1 MATNTKSL
9 ALRVSNF
16 GPIAKAEIDLRPL
29 TVFVGPSNTGKSYL
43 AILIYALHQF
53 FSENFEDFSFRRAN
67 MQFWDERQRTVSKD
81 DISNIFAWV
90 KETIAGLET
99 AEPEKPDPIKLPE
112 SIAAL
117 VRSILN
123 NAMHLSENL
132 ESEIARCFGVDKGK
146 NLIRHPS
153 DGRAKFSLRCN
164 SSKAAG
170 CNVSDG
176 HEVMVIEQGA
186 KLDVSIP
193 NTLSLQVALK
203 DTYLIENWITDW
215 LVEAMNEGLRKLGP
229 VEMTNRNVN
238 WLFNRLDKKDDFAK
252 RAVGDLLK
260 TLAKDVV
267 PNLIGPLSRPAYYL
281 PADRAGV
288 MHAHQ
293 VAVRGLIAS
302 ASRVGLRRETPMPVL
317 SGVLGDFLEQLVAL
331 ASSSRLRP
339 ERDNVRAQDL
349 ERALLGGT
357 VRVERSE
364 IDYPSFVY
372 RPTNWRRDLPLMNAS
387 SMVSELAPVVL
398 YLRHVVQP
406 GDVLIIEEPE
416 SHLHPA
422 MQVEF
427 IRQLAAVV
435 RSGVRVMLTTHS
447 EWVLEELANLVLLS
461 KLPKARRKGIDD
473 PDIALRPDQV
483 GAWFFEPSSDPS
495 GSVVREITLDTEAGT
510 FPAGFGLVTESLYNR
525 WVEIYNRS
533 GEG

>member
-1 MATNTKSL
+1 M
-9 ALRVSNF
+9 
-16 GPIAKAEIDLRPL
+16 
-29 TVFVGPSNTGKSYL
+29 
-43 AILIYALHQF
+43 
-53 FSENFEDFSFRRAN
+53 
-67 MQFWDERQRTVSKD
+67 
-81 DISNIFAWV
+81 
-90 KETIAGLET
+90 IAGLET

-123 NAMHLSENL
+123 NTMHLSENL

-153 DGRAKFSLRCN
+153 EGRAEFSLRCN

-203 DTYLIENWITDW
+203 DTYLIENWIENWIADW
-215 LVEAMNEGLRKLGP
+215 LAEAMNKGLRKLGP
-229 VEMTNRNVN
+229 LEMTNRNVN

-252 RAVGDLLK
+252 RALGDLLK

-267 PNLIGPLSRPAYYL
+267 PNIIGPLSHSAFYL

-331 ASSSRLRP
+331 ASSSRRNP

-461 KLPKARRKGIDD
+461 KLPKTRRKGIDD

-483 GAWFFEPSSDPS
+483 GAWFFEPSPDPS

>member
-1 MATNTKSL
+1 MATDTKSL

-43 AILIYALHQF
+43 AILIYALHRF
-53 FSENFEDFSFRRAN
+53 FSENSNDASFRRAN
-67 MQFWDERQRTVSKD
+67 MQFLSERHRTVPKD
-81 DISNIFAWV
+81 DISNIFAWAQ
-90 KETIAGLET
+90 ETIAGLET
-99 AEPEKPDPIKLPE
+99 AEHEKPDPIKLPE

-117 VRSILN
+117 VRLILN
-123 NAMHLSENL
+123 NARHLGENL
-132 ESEIARCFGVDKGK
+132 ESEIARCFGMDKGK

-153 DGRAKFSLRCN
+153 DGRAEFSLCVN
-164 SSKAAG
+164 GSKETSPDDSFRYAVA
-170 CNVSDG
+170 VK
-176 HEVMVIEQGA
+176 EQGT
-186 KLDVSIP
+186 DVYVSIP
-193 NTLSLQVALK
+193 NTMPLRIDPETSNASFLRYRLGRMALEK
-203 DTYLIENWITDW
+203 KNQKEEDSF
-215 LVEAMNEGLRKLGP
+215 EAIFM
-229 VEMTNRNVN
+229 
-238 WLFNRLDKKDDFAK
+238 
-252 RAVGDLLK
+252 
-260 TLAKDVV
+260 LADIVQAVV
-267 PNLIGPLSRPAYYL
+267 PNLIGPLSRSAYYL

-317 SGVLGDFLEQLVAL
+317 SGVFGDFLEQLVDL
-331 ASSSRLRP
+331 ASPSRRNP
-339 ERDNVRAQDL
+339 ERENVLGQDL

-357 VRVERSE
+357 VRVEWSE

-398 YLRHVVQP
+398 YLRHMVRP

-422 MQVEF
+422 MQVAF

-461 KLPKARRKGIDD
+461 ELPKAKRRGVASADF
-473 PDIALRPDQV
+473 ALSRDEV
-483 GAWFFEPSSDPS
+483 GAWLFEPKQRPK
-495 GSVVREITLDTEAGT
+495 GSVVKEIPLDVDFG
-510 FPAGFGLVTESLYNR
+510 GFQSGFDEVSLSTYNDYA
-525 WVEIYNRS
+525 EISSRI
-533 GEG
+533 GEGNAHGKSR

>member
-43 AILIYALHQF
+43 AILIYALHRF

-67 MQFWDERQRTVSKD
+67 MQFWGERQRTMSKD
-81 DISNIFAWV
+81 DISNIFAWAQ
-90 KETIAGLET
+90 ETIAALET
-99 AEPEKPDPIKLPE
+99 TEYEKPDPIKLPE

-123 NAMHLSENL
+123 NTRHLSENL
-132 ESEIARCFGVDKGK
+132 DSEIARCFGVDKGK

-153 DGRAKFSLRCN
+153 DGRAEFSLCVN
-164 SSKAAG
+164 GSKETSPDDPFRYAVA
-170 CNVSDG
+170 VK
-176 HEVMVIEQGA
+176 EQGT
-186 KLDVSIP
+186 DVYVSIP
-193 NTLSLQVALK
+193 NTMPLRIDPETSNASFLRYRLGRMALEK
-203 DTYLIENWITDW
+203 KKQKEEDSF
-215 LVEAMNEGLRKLGP
+215 EAIFM
-229 VEMTNRNVN
+229 
-238 WLFNRLDKKDDFAK
+238 
-252 RAVGDLLK
+252 
-260 TLAKDVV
+260 LADIVQAVV
-267 PNLIGPLSRPAYYL
+267 PNIIGPLSRSAYYL

-317 SGVLGDFLEQLVAL
+317 SGVFGDFLEQLVAL
-331 ASSSRLRP
+331 ASSSRRNP
-339 ERDNVRAQDL
+339 ERENVLAQDL

-398 YLRHVVQP
+398 YLRHVVRP

-416 SHLHPA
+416 SHLHPE
-422 MQVEF
+422 MQVAF

>member
-1 MATNTKSL
+1 MATDTKSL

-43 AILIYALHQF
+43 AILIYALHRF
-53 FSENFEDFSFRRAN
+53 FSENFDDFSFRRAN
-67 MQFWDERQRTVSKD
+67 MQFLSERHRPVSKD
-81 DISNIFAWV
+81 DISNIFAWA
-90 KETIAGLET
+90 KEMIAGLET

-123 NAMHLSENL
+123 NTMHLSENL

-153 DGRAKFSLRCN
+153 DGRAEFSLRCN

-215 LVEAMNEGLRKLGP
+215 LAEAMNIGLRKVEAL
-229 VEMTNRNVN
+229 EMTNRNVN

-252 RAVGDLLK
+252 RALGALLK

-267 PNLIGPLSRPAYYL
+267 PNIIGPLSRSAFYL

-331 ASSSRLRP
+331 ASSSRRKP
-339 ERDNVRAQDL
+339 ERENVRAQDL

-406 GDVLIIEEPE
+406 GDALIIEEPE
-416 SHLHPA
+416 SHLHPE

-461 KLPKARRKGIDD
+461 KLPKTRRKGIDD